1 MTNNKKRESDEDSQN
16 EPAKQFL
23 PSQQY
28 NFNYEQIKKSIPF
41 NDFRPANPYYKPM
54 KFDASY
60 YSKSPWND
68 NKPTEPV
75 KPKKEYTKYTQV
87 SQQQTYDGIA
97 QQTTQ
102 NLNENWLSKE
112 EIPEK
117 LAGKWQWIPNEKP
130 EIEPKQTSNS
140 PFSFP
145 ESPIHEKH
153 PYTFDTGES
162 PFNIPTTTTLLEP
175 QFPDVEDKGHKE
187 IIRPRGLS
195 PWSKILKLLT
205 AVIPIGLLLSALTPR
220 VIYVNPNMTQ

>member
-1 MTNNKKRESDEDSQN
+1 
-16 EPAKQFL
+16 
-23 PSQQY
+23 
-28 NFNYEQIKKSIPF
+28 
-41 NDFRPANPYYKPM
+41 M

-60 YSKSPWND
+60 YSNSPWD
-68 NKPTEPV
+68 KPSEQPDKLKIDYPKYTEPLQ
-75 KPKKEYTKYTQV
+75 PAKYV
-87 SQQQTYDGIA
+87 GIA

-102 NLNENWLSKE
+102 NLKGNFNWLTNSELKLKE

-117 LAGKWQWIPNEKP
+117 LSGKWQWIPDEKS
-130 EIEPKQTSNS
+130 EVEPKVLSNI

-145 ESPIHEKH
+145 EEIIEKQR

-162 PFNIPTTTTLLEP
+162 PFNIQTTTNLPES
-175 QFPDVEDKGHKE
+175 QFPDVEDKGHVE
-187 IIRPRGLS
+187 IFRPRGLS

>member
-1 MTNNKKRESDEDSQN
+1 
-16 EPAKQFL
+16 
-23 PSQQY
+23 
-28 NFNYEQIKKSIPF
+28 
-41 NDFRPANPYYKPM
+41 M

-60 YSKSPWND
+60 YSNSPWND
-68 NKPTEPV
+68 NKPSEPIKV
-75 KPKKEYTKYTQV
+75 TKDYPKFTQAA
-87 SQQQTYDGIA
+87 QQNYDGPIA

-117 LAGKWQWIPNEKP
+117 LSGKWQWIPNEKP
-130 EIEPKQTSNS
+130 EIEPKIISNI

-145 ESPIHEKH
+145 EHAINEKH

-162 PFNIPTTTTLLEP
+162 PFNIPTTTTLLEN
-175 QFPDVEDKGHKE
+175 QFTDVEDKGHKD